1 MLWNKFFCRMMLIAA
16 VGFIFLYPGY
26 RRLRFFKQRIA
37 HLDSEISVLEEKNR
51 NLMEEIEA
59 LKKDPFYL
67 EKLARD
73 MGFVKEGEV
82 IYKVTEKEENNKVSE
97 EIEQKQFKTLDSRLR
112 GNDRE

>member
-16 VGFIFLYPGY
+16 AGFIFLYPGY

>member
-1 MLWNKFFCRMMLIAA
+1 
-16 VGFIFLYPGY
+16 
-26 RRLRFFKQRIA
+26 LRFFKQRIA

-67 EKLARD
+67 EKLARE

-82 IYKVTEKEENNKVSE
+82 IYKVTGIEKEENNNVSE
-97 EIEQKQFKTLDSRLR
+97 ETEQK
-112 GNDRE
+112 